1 MNERHQRTKM
11 LIGDEA
17 LERLQDSRVAV
28 FGVGGVGGYAAEA
41 LARSGVGSIDLIDAD
56 DIAES
61 NLNRQIV
68 ALTGTLG
75 KGKAETAA
83 ERIADIDPSINI
95 TVHKMFYLPD
105 SRGDVDFSCFD
116 YVIDAV
122 DTVAAKIDII
132 VQANLAGVPVIS
144 AMGCGNRLDP
154 SKLQICDI
162 SKTFNDPLSKAIRR
176 RLKDTSVK
184 KLDVVF
190 STELPYRKAS
200 AKRIGSS
207 SGAESSSTETTD
219 GTADSCP
226 CAEST
231 AASVYCNEKPTA
243 SAAGKKDPPASMVFV
258 PACAGLMMAGYVC
271 RKLAGLL

>member
-1 MNERHQRTKM
+1 MDERHQRTKM

-17 LERLQDSRVAV
+17 LKKLKNSRVAV

-68 ALTGTLG
+68 ALTSTLG
-75 KGKAETAA
+75 KGKAEAA
-83 ERIADIDPSINI
+83 AARIADIDPSIHV
-95 TVHKMFYLPD
+95 TVHSMFYLPD
-105 SRGDVDFSCFD
+105 DRGDIDFGNYD

-122 DTVAAKIDII
+122 DTVAAKVDII
-132 VQANLAGVPVIS
+132 EQAGLAGVPVIS

-162 SKTFNDPLSKAIRR
+162 SKTFNDPLSKVMRR
-176 RLKDTSVK
+176 RLKDTGFN

-190 STELPYRKAS
+190 STELPYKCPENVVCETES
-200 AKRIGSS
+200 ADLR
-207 SGAESSSTETTD
+207 T
-219 GTADSCP
+219 
-226 CAEST
+226 
-231 AASVYCNEKPTA
+231 
-243 SAAGKKDPPASMVFV
+243 PASMVFV

-271 RKLAGLL
+271 RKLAGI

>member
-1 MNERHQRTKM
+1 MSERFQRTKM

-17 LERLQDSRVAV
+17 LEKLRNSRVAV

-41 LARSGVGSIDLIDAD
+41 LARSGVGAMDLIDAD

-68 ALTGTLG
+68 ALTSTLG
-75 KGKAETAA
+75 KGKADTAA
-83 ERIADIDPSINI
+83 ARIADIDPSIKV
-95 TVHKMFYLPD
+95 TVHSMFYLPD
-105 SRGDVDFSCFD
+105 QRGNIDFGDFD

-132 VQANLAGVPVIS
+132 EQAHLAGVPVIS

-162 SKTFNDPLSKAIRR
+162 SKTFNDPLSKVMRR
-176 RLKDTSVK
+176 RLKDTAVK

-190 STELPYRKAS
+190 SSELPYKQESEKA
-200 AKRIGSS
+200 G
-207 SGAESSSTETTD
+207 
-219 GTADSCP
+219 
-226 CAEST
+226 
-231 AASVYCNEKPTA
+231 
-243 SAAGKKDPPASMVFV
+243 SAADGSAPKKDPPASMVFV

-271 RKLAGLL
+271 RRLAGII